1 MPTHL
6 SHMSPQEYLRQMKIP
21 EAWDNNSYKGL
32 LIEYL
37 LEEEARLSGRGQVKP
52 YDMVISG
59 PDKEYFVEIKSK
71 KGN

>member
-6 SHMSPQEYLRQMKIP
+6 SHMSPQDYLRQMKIP

-37 LEEEARLSGRGQVKP
+37 LEEEARLSG